1 MRSPP
6 KLRAMYPL
14 GTAPLIEE
22 DGMLLAESAP
32 IVEYIVEQDGRGC
45 LPTRDCW
52 PRTWTRATHASS
64 ER

>member
-1 MRSPP
+1 
-6 KLRAMYPL
+6 MYPL